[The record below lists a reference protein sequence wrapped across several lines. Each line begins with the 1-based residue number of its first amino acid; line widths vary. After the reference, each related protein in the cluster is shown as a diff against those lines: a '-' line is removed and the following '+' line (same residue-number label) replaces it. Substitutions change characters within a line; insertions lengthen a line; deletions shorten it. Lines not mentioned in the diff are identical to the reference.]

1 MFVAQPFRTAVSTD
15 DPALRIQAIRTLLRY
30 GLGALWLLDAVLQ
43 AQPLMYSYSFV
54 SSIMTPALKLNPGF
68 LWHLSDWTVSFINRN
83 VGMWNWAFVIIQL
96 TIALTLLTRRRKV
109 VRAGLVLSIFWSLGV
124 WVFGEGMGG
133 TFTTAATLLTG
144 APGAVI
150 LYAVIA
156 GFLLM
161 PESWWQLESAVSLPR
176 DFVVILFL
184 WGAFIQGNPAF
195 WQAGGLSELLVGNA
209 YMQPG
214 VLQKSILWIVPFV
227 EHYRIIINVLFI
239 LAMLGIALLLFGPK
253 PRASG
258 YWLLGIFLL
267 LVWWG
272 FQAFGMVFAGM
283 GTDLNTPPL
292 IALLA
297 LPGYVLALHAR
308 RSHAAELAV
317 KGERSPARNEA
328 QVH

>member
-1 MFVAQPFRTAVSTD
+1 MFVVQPFRTAVTTD
-15 DPALRIQAIRTLLRY
+15 DPELRVQAIKTLLRY

-68 LWHLSDWTVSFINRN
+68 MWQVSQWTVEFINRN

-96 TIALTLLTRRRKV
+96 TIALTLLTHRPRV
-109 VRAGLVLSIFWSLGV
+109 VRTGLVLSIVWSMGV
-124 WVFGEGMGG
+124 WAFGEGMGG
-133 TFTTAATLLTG
+133 IFTTAATLLTG

-161 PESWWQLESAVSLPR
+161 PDAWWGLDRAVSPPR
-176 DFVVILFL
+176 DFIVLLFL
-184 WGAFIQGNPAF
+184 WGAYIQGNAAF
-195 WQAGGLSELLVGNA
+195 WQGGGLSELLVGNA

-214 VLQKSILWIVPFV
+214 ILQKSILAIVPFV
-227 EHYRIIINVLFI
+227 EHYRIIINI
-239 LAMLGIALLLFGPK
+239 LLIASMLGIALLVFGPR
-253 PRASG
+253 PHVAG

-267 LVWWG
+267 LCWWG

-292 IALLA
+292 IVLLA
-297 LPGYVLALHAR
+297 LPGYVLVLHSR
-308 RSHAAELAV
+308 RSHAAEFAV
-317 KGERSPARNEA
+317 RSERNHIRREA
-328 QVH
+328 GVH